1 MRLSHE
7 EKEIKICL
15 NEATRDRYKKYKQ
28 LTGCSNTAFANKIGF
43 SRCTFQ
49 NWLANKFDFSV
60 GACEHMQFI
69 MGCIHD
75 ELATIK

>member
-1 MRLSHE
+1 MKLHE
-7 EKEIKICL
+7 I
-15 NEATRDRYKKYKQ
+15 ATRSI
-28 LTGCSNTAFANKIGF
+28 TTPGCSNTAFANKIGF

-75 ELATIK
+75 ELAAIK